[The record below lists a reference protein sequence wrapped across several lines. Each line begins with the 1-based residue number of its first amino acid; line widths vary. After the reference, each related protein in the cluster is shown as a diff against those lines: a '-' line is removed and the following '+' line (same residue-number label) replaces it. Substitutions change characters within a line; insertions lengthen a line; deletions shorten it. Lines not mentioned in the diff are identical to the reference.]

1 MTIIADIIKEK
12 EDDRLVIREYES
24 ENVDLIKDFEFD
36 SLDMMI
42 FITKV
47 EKEFNLNI
55 IDNDNFIEL
64 LSDYAKLVEW
74 IEQKIGD

>member
-1 MTIIADIIKEK
+1 
-12 EDDRLVIREYES
+12 
-24 ENVDLIKDFEFD
+24 
-36 SLDMMI
+36 MMI

>member
-1 MTIIADIIKEK
+1 MTIIADIIKER